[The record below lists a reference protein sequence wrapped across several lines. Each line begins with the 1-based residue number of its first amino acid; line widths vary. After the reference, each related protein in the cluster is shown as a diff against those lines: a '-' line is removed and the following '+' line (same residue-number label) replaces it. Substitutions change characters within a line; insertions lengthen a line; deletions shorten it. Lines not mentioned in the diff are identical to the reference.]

1 MGDPMSPRFRLSE
14 KSLFELDRVQLGLVR
29 VVKRAIE
36 ITTQDFAVHD
46 GLRTF
51 QEQKALVAAG
61 ASQTMESRHLA
72 GQAVDLVP
80 VINGKLR
87 WEWEPIYAI
96 AEAMRKAARELQI
109 PLRWGGAWDVAFT
122 DSTDSPEHLVAVYVD
137 ARRSKGLR
145 AFTDGP
151 HFELSH
157 PSQQYPGVDPEGL
170 GSAWQGVSP

>member
-1 MGDPMSPRFRLSE
+1 MGTLTTGFTFGER
-14 KSLFELDRVQLGLVR
+14 SLFELRGVHPDLVA
-29 VVKRAIE
+29 VAMRAIQ
-36 ITTQDFAVHD
+36 ITRQDFAVHD

-51 QEQKALVAAG
+51 QEQEQMVKLG
-61 ASQTMESRHLA
+61 ASTTMESKHLA
-72 GQAVDLVP
+72 GYALDLVP

-87 WEWEPIYAI
+87 WEWVPIYAI
-96 AEAMRKAARELQI
+96 AEAMREAAQELHI

-122 DSTDSPEHLVAVYVD
+122 DSKSSPESLVAAYVE